1 MRLHFIIP
9 VLVAVMLPAFSVHAQ
24 ARLTLHDCIEIAL
37 KKQPSIQAA
46 RQNVNAG
53 RGREIQARSPF
64 FPQLSASTGYSE
76 NHSAGGAFG
85 ESITKS
91 YTTSLSLN
99 LLLYDFGKTGNSL
112 DAARWGLSSSERD
125 LDRTVQDVIL
135 NVKQAYYGL
144 LAARNVVDA
153 ARKRMEQTESHL
165 RQAEAFFRAGSK
177 PRFDVT
183 RAEVDVNNARL
194 GLVNAESN
202 VRIQSIVLNN
212 AMGTDPGQAVDI
224 EDKLPPVPE
233 TLSLEQSQADALRNR
248 PEMLKAE
255 ADIEAARARLR
266 AEQANYYPT
275 LSANGA
281 YNWAAIGSV
290 DMGRLPNGTPL
301 TGDVGN
307 SWNAGV
313 FLTLPLFQGG
323 LTRGRASEARAN
335 LLALEAQRDAVRQS
349 ILLEVNRSYADQ
361 ESAKVRIDVMESSLQ
376 KARENLELAQGRY
389 DAGVGP
395 SLEVTDA
402 QVAAIQAE
410 IDHIQAQYDYQ
421 LSVARLLKATGNTG
435 E

>member
-1 MRLHFIIP
+1 MRVHFIIITT
-9 VLVAVMLPAFSVHAQ
+9 VLVFLLPVFSVHAQ
-24 ARLTLHDCIEIAL
+24 AKLTLHDCIEIAL
-37 KKQPSIQAA
+37 KNQPTIKAA

-53 RGREIQARSPF
+53 QGREIQARSPL

-76 NHSAGGAFG
+76 NHSGGGAFG

-99 LLLYDFGKTGNSL
+99 LLLYDFGKTGSSL

-153 ARKRMEQTESHL
+153 ARKRMEQTDSHL

-194 GLVNAESN
+194 ALINAESN

-224 EDKLPPVPE
+224 EDKLPPVTE
-233 TLSLEQSQADALRNR
+233 TTSLEQSQADALKNR

-281 YNWAAIGSV
+281 YNWATGSV
-290 DMGRLPNGTPL
+290 NMGQLNGQPL

-313 FLTLPLFQGG
+313 FLTVPLFQGG
-323 LTRGRASEARAN
+323 LTRGRVSEARAN
-335 LLALEAQRDAVRQS
+335 VMALEAQRDAVRQS
-349 ILLEVNRSYADQ
+349 ILLEVNRSFADR
-361 ESAKVRIDVMESSLQ
+361 ESAKVRIGVMESSLQ

-410 IDHIQAQYDYQ
+410 IDHIQAQYDFQ
-421 LSVARLLKATGNTG
+421 LSVARLLKATGNIG